1 MTTVK
6 TKRPPKSHLRID
18 PFVKDLLRNIDA
30 GKTEVQLEKDSLVFS
45 QDDPADAIFF
55 VHSGKVK
62 VTVVSSAGKEAV
74 LGIFGPRACLGESC
88 LAGQTLRLN
97 TATAMLASTLYRVEK
112 RAMRKALQAQPALS
126 EKFMDC
132 LLNRNIDLEEDLCD
146 QLFNHSEKRL
156 ARVLL
161 KLIHFSERGA
171 QPAAIVPRVSHET
184 LAEMVGTTRSR
195 ITYFMNKFRKLGLI
209 NYNGQTITVTAELL
223 MDVVLKD

>member
-6 TKRPPKSHLRID
+6 TKRPARSHIRID

-30 GKTEVQLEKDSLVFS
+30 GKTEVQLEKDALVFS

-97 TATAMLASTLYRVEK
+97 TATAMLASILYRVEK
-112 RAMRKALQAQPALS
+112 RAMRKALQAQTALS

-171 QPAAIVPRVSHET
+171 QPAAIVPRVSHENT
-184 LAEMVGTTRSR
+184 GR
-195 ITYFMNKFRKLGLI
+195 
-209 NYNGQTITVTAELL
+209 NGRHHAVTHH
-223 MDVVLKD
+223 VLHE